1 MAFQSLY
8 RRYRPRRFGEVRGQD
23 HVVRGLRNAVATGT
37 VSHAYLFSGPRGTG
51 KTSTARIL
59 AKALNCQAPV
69 DGEPCCACPS
79 CLAVE
84 AGTSLDVSELD
95 AASNNGVDAMRDLV
109 ARVALAGAGRTRLYI
124 LDEVHMLSP
133 GASNALLK
141 TLEEPPAH
149 VVFVLATTDPQKVL
163 PTIRSRTQA
172 FEFRLL
178 PATTL
183 VEHLRWVVADAGLD
197 VDDQAIE
204 LAVRRGQGSA
214 RDALSA
220 LEQIVAAGTT
230 VDDDAVVEEM
240 AEALCERDTARALT
254 AVATACGAG
263 RDARHLAEALLAHL
277 RDAFLSVVAPEVV
290 SLPDV
295 AREAVADQGRRL
307 GAAAAV
313 RSLDAVGEA
322 LLAMR
327 DAPDARVVLEVALV
341 RATRPEADTS
351 PAALLERIERL
362 EQASRRGTPPTG
374 AGPSSPPAVAPAGSA
389 REAARQAVTAVGGR
403 PGEVGGDVA
412 APAVPPGEAPS
423 RPALGALRRDQV
435 PAPPAS
441 PATPAAPPAPASPA
455 TPAAPPPPAS
465 SRPGS
470 AGAPAAS
477 GPLPTREELTLAW
490 ADHILGRLRPVAK
503 GRFAAGRFAAVDE
516 EAITFAL
523 PSEAMRRMCE
533 DRLDEVEAALAAF
546 LGRPARLR
554 LTVDGPTAADVADSE
569 VSEGDAAEAVDL
581 DELDDAPPD
590 SRSQLDRLSE
600 VFPGAELVE
609 DPRPGPTADRRD
621 G

>member
-59 AKALNCQAPV
+59 AKGLNCQAPV

-124 LDEVHMLSP
+124 LDEVHMLST

-178 PATTL
+178 SATTL

-230 VDDDAVVEEM
+230 VDDDAVVDEM

-263 RDARHLAEALLAHL
+263 RDARHLAEALLGHL

-290 SLPDV
+290 SLPDA
-295 AREAVADQGRRL
+295 AREGVADQGRRL
-307 GAAAAV
+307 GAAATV

-374 AGPSSPPAVAPAGSA
+374 TRAGPSSPPAVAPAGSA
-389 REAARQAVTAVGGR
+389 REAARAAVTA
-403 PGEVGGDVA
+403 GGDRSSEAREVA
-412 APAVPPGEAPS
+412 APAVPPDEAPS
-423 RPALGALRRDQV
+423 RRALGALRRDQAPP
-435 PAPPAS
+435 PAPPA
-441 PATPAAPPAPASPA
+441 TLAPS
-455 TPAAPPPPAS
+455 TPPAS
-465 SRPGS
+465 SGPGPD
-470 AGAPAAS
+470 GPAAAS
-477 GPLPTREELTLAW
+477 EPLPTREELTLAW

-503 GRFAAGRFAAVDE
+503 GLFGAGRFAAVDDD
-516 EAITFAL
+516 AVTFAL
-523 PSEAMRRMCE
+523 PTDAMRRKCE
-533 DRLDEVEAALAAF
+533 SRRHEVEAALADF

-554 LTVDGPTAADVADSE
+554 LTVDGLTTADVTDGE
-569 VSEGDAAEAVDL
+569 VSESDAAEAVDL
-581 DELDDAPPD
+581 DELADVPPD

>member
-124 LDEVHMLSP
+124 LDEVHMLSA

-178 PATTL
+178 SAATL

-197 VDDQAIE
+197 VDDQAVE

-240 AEALCERDTARALT
+240 AEALCEGDTARALT

-290 SLPDV
+290 SLPDA
-295 AREAVADQGRRL
+295 ARERVADQGRRL
-307 GAAAAV
+307 GAPAAV

-362 EQASRRGTPPTG
+362 EQASRRGAPLTG
-374 AGPSSPPAVAPAGSA
+374 TGGGSSAPPAVAPAGSA
-389 REAARQAVTAVGGR
+389 REAARQAVTAGGGR
-403 PGEVGGDVA
+403 FAEVRSEAPAPAAPGE
-412 APAVPPGEAPS
+412 PPS
-423 RPALGALRRDQV
+423 RPALGAVRREQAPR
-435 PAPPAS
+435 PAP
-441 PATPAAPPAPASPA
+441 PPAPAASGSPLL
-455 TPAAPPPPAS
+455 PPPPAS
-465 SRPGS
+465 PPPPPPPDL
-470 AGAPAAS
+470 PAAGS

-503 GRFAAGRFAAVDE
+503 GLFGAGRFAAVDD
-516 EAITFAL
+516 EAVTFAL
-523 PSEAMRRMCE
+523 PTDAMRRKCE
-533 DRLDEVEAALAAF
+533 SRRHEVEAALAAF

-554 LTVDGPTAADVADSE
+554 LTVDGPAAADSDVD
-569 VSEGDAAEAVDL
+569 VSESGAADVDL
-581 DELDDAPPD
+581 DELADVPPD
-590 SRSQLDRLSE
+590 GRSQLDRLSE

-609 DPRPGPTADRRD
+609 DPRPGPDR
-621 G
+621 

>member
-109 ARVALAGAGRTRLYI
+109 ARVALDGAGRTRLYI
-124 LDEVHMLSP
+124 LDEVHMLST

-178 PATTL
+178 SATTL
-183 VEHLRWVVADAGLD
+183 AEHLRWVVADAGLD

-240 AEALCERDTARALT
+240 AEALCEGDTARALT

-263 RDARHLAEALLAHL
+263 RDARHLAEALLGHL

-290 SLPDV
+290 SLPDA

-362 EQASRRGTPPTG
+362 EQASRRGAPPKGTST
-374 AGPSSPPAVAPAGSA
+374 GPSSPPAVAPAGSA
-389 REAARQAVTAVGGR
+389 REAARQAVTAKSSR
-403 PGEVGGDVA
+403 SGEAREVA
-412 APAVPPGEAPS
+412 APAVPPGEASS
-423 RPALGALRRDQV
+423 RRRDHA
-435 PAPPAS
+435 PPPPAS
-441 PATPAAPPAPASPA
+441 PATLAASPPPAPSGPGPDGPA
-455 TPAAPPPPAS
+455 
-465 SRPGS
+465 
-470 AGAPAAS
+470 AAS

-503 GRFAAGRFAAVDE
+503 GLFGAGRFAAVDDD
-516 EAITFAL
+516 AVTFAL
-523 PSEAMRRMCE
+523 PTDAMRRKCE
-533 DRLDEVEAALAAF
+533 SRRHEVEAALAAF

-554 LTVDGPTAADVADSE
+554 LTVDGPTAADVTDGE
-569 VSEGDAAEAVDL
+569 VSESDAAEAVDL
-581 DELDDAPPD
+581 DELADVPPD